1 MTPWKPPDLMGSHM
15 SWRDQQAELGGLSD
29 EFWPDASKTQLGF
42 TGNQCSGLIW

>member
-42 TGNQCSGLIW
+42 TVN